1 MTVKSASV
9 MCQTKKDPECK
20 ENADQSTDGTQIPQ
34 KVYNLKE
41 EVKKRALFS
50 YKEHT
55 NETAVDDIEYDWSG
69 VKFIPTEPKVHHGS
83 HNTKGKNDVFSK
95 TVIDN
100 KTDVD
105 QHHTLRT
112 ERESS
117 TYYTVFLRAGFT
129 TEYDVNISVLLPVKI
144 ANASGGL
151 SGEILLE
158 NEITTERS
166 EKQKWFAENYV
177 KVPKNS
183 KITVSAL
190 VKENECE
197 CYFETWIGVVG
208 SVTVTVQNKK
218 LNKTYTYKIPTDT
231 IIYEEF
237 PLSMKKVQ
245 NGINYIKFVGTCR
258 FRYAIEQEININN
271 C

>member
-1 MTVKSASV
+1 MYL
-9 MCQTKKDPECK
+9 Q
-20 ENADQSTDGTQIPQ
+20 DGTQIPED
-34 KVYNLKE
+34 VYNLKE
-41 EVKKRALFS
+41 AVKKRALFS

-55 NETAVDDIEYDWSG
+55 GETQVDNIEYDWSG
-69 VKFIPTEPKVHHGS
+69 VKFIPTEPEVLSEKQETV
-83 HNTKGKNDVFSK
+83 GKHDVFSK

-100 KTDVD
+100 KTNVD

-117 TYYTVFLRAGFT
+117 SYYTVFLRAGFT
-129 TEYDVNISVLLPVKI
+129 TGYDVNISVRLPVKI

-151 SGEILLE
+151 FGEIMLE
-158 NEITTERS
+158 KETTTERS

-177 KVPKNS
+177 QVPKNS

-190 VKENECE
+190 VKENERE
-197 CYFETWIGVVG
+197 YFFETWIGVVG
-208 SVTVTVQNKK
+208 SVIVTVQNKK
-218 LNKTYTYKIPTDT
+218 SNKTYSYKIPTDT

-237 PLSMKKVQ
+237 PESMKEVR
-245 NGINYIKFVGTCR
+245 NGINYIKFVWTCR
-258 FRYAIEQEININN
+258 LRYSIEQEININN